1 VNADEQSAAIVRS
14 VLGLGRALGFP
25 VLAEGV
31 ETQAELEF
39 LMRERCDEVQ
49 GYLLA
54 TPDKIESFRHLTHSE
69 AAAETT
75 PVVVPFVSRTSF
87 NG

>member
-1 VNADEQSAAIVRS
+1 
-14 VLGLGRALGFP
+14 
-25 VLAEGV
+25 
-31 ETQAELEF
+31 
-39 LMRERCDEVQ
+39 MRERCDEVQ
-49 GYLLA
+49 GYLLG